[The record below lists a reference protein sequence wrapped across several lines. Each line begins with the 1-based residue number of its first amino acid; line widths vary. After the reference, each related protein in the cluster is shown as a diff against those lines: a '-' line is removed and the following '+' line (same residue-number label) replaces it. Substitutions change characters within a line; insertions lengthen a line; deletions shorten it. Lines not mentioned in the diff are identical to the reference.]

1 MSRTLFKALLLV
13 GILAGMTPEAQAI
26 TAPDARTK
34 SFKMQSEGMRLYRL
48 GQYKEAIEAFR
59 QVVNLHLNS
68 FLAWY
73 YLGASLVAERRY
85 GEAVEP
91 LKIALDLQPD
101 YVQAHLALGDA
112 YLKQGET
119 SESRAEYLRA
129 LDLQPTYAAGHD
141 GLGRLEE
148 SLGHDAEA
156 EAAYRK
162 ALEINVAFADA
173 YTHLGEMFL
182 RQGRLDEAT
191 QLFLKAIAMKPDFSQ
206 AYTRL
211 GVALSRQGRFDDAI
225 AAARTSLTLAPNDP
239 EPHVALARINI
250 DLQEFRRAQAEI
262 QAALDLDPEHVYAHV
277 MLSELKRAEG
287 DPAGAVAVLE
297 ARLQRGIEE
306 PRLKRIV
313 IDRIKA
319 RKADAARFDTL
330 RTAAA
335 GGEPGA
341 TAALGRFYAGQN
353 AHLRAAELL
362 SAAAAAA
369 APAPASAPA
378 VAPAG
383 GAGVGGDPA
392 LRYEAALE
400 YLAARHYGR
409 AIETFES
416 LGYSDAAP
424 DLRVDALFNL
434 GVARAAIGLDP
445 EAAQAFQDLLAR
457 QPDDRQAMIYRGNAL
472 LRCGRRDEARAAYT
486 ASLEGNPTGADA
498 DRVRHLL
505 SALTPAAT
513 GTTP

>member
-1 MSRTLFKALLLV
+1 MSRAPFKLLL
-13 GILAGMTPEAQAI
+13 LAGLLGGLTTEGLAI

-34 SFKMQSEGMRLYRL
+34 SFKLQSEGMRLYRL
-48 GQYKEAIEAFR
+48 GNYKDAIDAFR

-85 GEAVEP
+85 GEAIEP

-182 RQGRLDEAT
+182 RQGRLDDAT

-225 AAARTSLTLAPNDP
+225 AAARTSLTLSPNDP

-250 DLQEFRRAQAEI
+250 DLQEFRRAHAEL
-262 QAALDLDPEHVYAHV
+262 QAAFDLDPEHVYAHV

-297 ARLQRGIEE
+297 ARLERGIEE
-306 PRLKRIV
+306 PRMKRIV
-313 IDRIKA
+313 VDRIKA
-319 RKADAARFDTL
+319 RKADAARFETL
-330 RTAAA
+330 QAAAA
-335 GGEPGA
+335 GGAPAA

-353 AHLRAAELL
+353 AHLKAAELL
-362 SAAAAAA
+362 SGAAAATTAA
-369 APAPASAPA
+369 
-378 VAPAG
+378 G
-383 GAGVGGDPA
+383 DDPA

-400 YLAARHYGR
+400 YLAARHYGT

-424 DLRVDALFNL
+424 DLRADALFNL

-486 ASLEGNPTGADA
+486 ASLAGNSTGADA
-498 DRVRHLL
+498 DQVRRIL
-505 SALTPAAT
+505 SALTPAAA